1 MPIWGVRVGLRRP
14 TLHPPQESEP
24 ENALSSLSRTATCIA
39 LGLLALGAL
48 LYAKGM
54 HPAHPVT
61 TLLPGASA
69 SRRLLVF
76 VKGGSANLATYE
88 PLLTRLR
95 REPELATS
103 DVLLFDHQLAR
114 LTIGH
119 DYDFVTRLR
128 SEVDAQWI
136 RHGGYDDIILV
147 GHSTGSLLLRAAY
160 LQAAGRDP
168 RQPHTVP
175 WSDRVSRI
183 VLLAGIGRG
192 VDAEE
197 HGRWSWILRIGR
209 FIPLIRSSVMYDVL
223 RGSDFVTEVR
233 IAWIRHFAEI
243 TTRAA
248 RDPTAPRPPM
258 VVQMIGTEDDVLR
271 RDDSID
277 LEQFPTAYHIDVP
290 GAGHQTLHRLD
301 LTPNPDLTYALF
313 REGILGAALPHARQR
328 TAAPDSVD
336 QVVFL
341 LHGMRSSRDEWV
353 RDIAERLR
361 NRLRRAEV
369 VESSYGW
376 ISLLSFALPSVRRR
390 EIRWLQD
397 QYTEYLARHPSARFD
412 VVAHSNG
419 SYLVGQTLERVPSMR
434 FRRVVLLGS
443 VLPADYSWEQ
453 RRTWHQTEMVRSDL
467 AADDFVVAFFCSGL
481 RGLGMTDIGT
491 SGWSGFDQSGG
502 LEREIAWYHGGHSA
516 ALATSNLDNI
526 TEFVATGRLPSSPMA
541 ESGPTHRVTFV
552 SQLAPWIARFLAA
565 LLVVSATLWILR
577 APRRSNRLA
586 FVATAAS
593 VAIVLL
599 DVI

>member
-1 MPIWGVRVGLRRP
+1 M
-14 TLHPPQESEP
+14 
-24 ENALSSLSRTATCIA
+24 
-39 LGLLALGAL
+39 GLLALGAL
-48 LYAKGM
+48 AYAKGM
-54 HPAHPVT
+54 HPARPLT
-61 TLLPGASA
+61 TVLPGVSG

-76 VKGGSANLATYE
+76 VKGGSADVATYA
-88 PLLTRLR
+88 PLFTRLR
-95 REPELATS
+95 REPELSTS
-103 DVLLFDHQLAR
+103 DLLVFDHQLAR

-119 DYDFVTRLR
+119 DYDFATRLR
-128 SEVDAQWI
+128 SEIDAQWI
-136 RHGGYDDIILV
+136 LHSGYDDVVLV

-168 RQPHTVP
+168 RQPATVP

-197 HGRWSWILRIGR
+197 HGRWSWVLRVGR

-233 IAWIRHFAEI
+233 IAWIRHFAELNAN
-243 TTRAA
+243 AA
-248 RDPTAPRPPM
+248 RDPAAPRPPI
-258 VVQMIGTEDDVLR
+258 VVQMIGTEDDVLH

-301 LTPNPDLTYALF
+301 LTRDSNLTYALF
-313 REGILGAALPHARQR
+313 REALASRSLPHAVQR
-328 TAAPDSVD
+328 TAASDSVD

-353 RDIAERLR
+353 RDIAVRLRERLP
-361 NRLRRAEV
+361 RAEI

-397 QYTEYLARHPSARFD
+397 QYAEYLARHPYARFD

-419 SYLVGQTLERVPSMR
+419 AYLVGQTLERVPSMR
-434 FRRVVLLGS
+434 FRRVALLGS

-453 RRTWHQTEMVRSDL
+453 RRTWRQAEMVRSDR
-467 AADDFVVAFFCSGL
+467 AADDFVVAFLCSGL

-491 SGWSGFDQSGG
+491 SGWSGFEQSGG
-502 LEREIAWYHGGHSA
+502 VEREIAWYHGGHSA
-516 ALATSNLDNI
+516 ALSTSHLDNI
-526 TEFVATGRLPSSPMA
+526 TEFLATGRIVSSDAGVDGPSHRA
-541 ESGPTHRVTFV
+541 EFL
-552 SQLAPWIARFLAA
+552 SQLAPWIARFVLA
-565 LLVVSATLWILR
+565 LLIGSAILWILR
-577 APRRSNRLA
+577 APRRSSRVALL
-586 FVATAAS
+586 ATAMGI
-593 VAIVLL
+593 AIVLL